1 MTITKTGIALN
12 REIAFG
18 GYRFGY
24 FVRCGEEGW
33 GEFLEQLTGV
43 HADQFVVVT
52 DDALPRSLAED
63 VTRRIASVGNCV
75 LLTFPASESAK
86 SVSTIED
93 LSVRAEESA
102 GITVASCVIALG
114 GGLVANVAGFWA
126 ASQFRGINLVQL
138 PTTLLSM
145 ADVMPSLKQ
154 GVNTPRGK
162 NHLGA
167 FYPPLFVWNNL
178 SFLATLPAIE
188 IRSALCEMIK
198 FILTI
203 PPEDGSDL
211 YEVATAALRA
221 DGAYREEQLL
231 QFIQL
236 CVDAKCRVMR
246 DDPFERWE
254 GLVFEYGHTV
264 GHALELLSYRDGHRP
279 IPHGLAVGLGM
290 LVAARISRMLG
301 MLSAEEEE
309 EHLELLRRN
318 GAPTV
323 IPAELPTQGILGLLR
338 HDNKRG
344 RLLPIAEGMVN
355 MVLLEHLRQPH
366 RTRGTVLTQV
376 DERVLAEAIESCKRP
391 LLSPLFIRNGKDT
404 RYE

>member
-1 MTITKTGIALN
+1 MHITEADLTLDRDI
-12 REIAFG
+12 RFG
-18 GYRFGY
+18 DYRFGY
-24 FVRCGEEGW
+24 HVRSGEASW
-33 GEFLEQLTGV
+33 LEFLERLAV
-43 HADQFVVVT
+43 LAADHYVVVT
-52 DDALPRSLAED
+52 DDALPRDLVGQ
-63 VTRRIASVGNCV
+63 VTGRIATIGNCV
-75 LLTFPASESAK
+75 LLTFPASEAAK
-86 SVSTIED
+86 SISTVEA
-93 LSVRAEESA
+93 LSIQAEERA
-102 GITVASCVIALG
+102 HITVASCVIALG

-178 SFLATLPAIE
+178 SFLETLPTVE

-203 PPEDGSDL
+203 PPEEGSDL
-211 YEVATAALRA
+211 YEVAAAALRP
-221 DGAYREEQLL
+221 DGLYREEQLL

-254 GLVFEYGHTV
+254 GLIFEYGHTV

-301 MLSAEEEE
+301 MLSRQEEE
-309 EHLELLRRN
+309 EHFELLQRN
-318 GAPTV
+318 GAPTS
-323 IPAELPTQGILGLLR
+323 IPAELPTQEILGLLR

-344 RLLPIAEGMVN
+344 RLLPLPEGMVN
-355 MVLLEHLRQPH
+355 MVLLNHLREPN

-376 DERVLAEAIESCKRP
+376 EESVVAEAIDACKVYS
-391 LLSPLFIRNGKDT
+391 L
-404 RYE
+404 

>member
-1 MTITKTGIALN
+1 MHITEAGIALN
-12 REIAFG
+12 REITFG

-24 FVRCGEEGW
+24 FVRSGEAAWYEV
-33 GEFLEQLTGV
+33 LEQLAGL
-43 HADQFVVVT
+43 HADHFVVVT
-52 DDALPRSLAED
+52 DDAFPRSLADD
-63 VTRRIASVGNCV
+63 VTRRIATVGACV

-86 SVSTIED
+86 TIVTIED
-93 LSVRAEESA
+93 LSVRAEDMA

-114 GGLVANVAGFWA
+114 GGLVANVAGYWA

-178 SFLATLPAIE
+178 SFLKTLPIVGVQ
-188 IRSALCEMIK
+188 SALCEMIK

-203 PPEDGSDL
+203 PPADGSDL
-211 YEVATAALRA
+211 YEAAAAALRP
-221 DGAYREEQLL
+221 DGQYREEQLL
-231 QFIQL
+231 QFIHL
-236 CVDAKCRVMR
+236 CVEAKCRIMR
-246 DDPFERWE
+246 DDPFERGE

-290 LVAARISRMLG
+290 LVAARISRTLG

-309 EHLELLRRN
+309 EHLDLLRHN
-318 GAPTV
+318 GAPTA
-323 IPAELPTQGILGLLR
+323 IPAELPTPGILSLLR

-344 RLLPIAEGMVN
+344 RLLPLPEGMVN
-355 MVLLEHLRQPH
+355 MVLLRCLREPH
-366 RTRGTVLTQV
+366 RTKGTVLTQV
-376 DERVLAEAIESCKRP
+376 EEELVAESIDAWRASI
-391 LLSPLFIRNGKDT
+391 
-404 RYE
+404 

>member
-1 MTITKTGIALN
+1 MTITEAGIALN

-18 GYRFGY
+18 SYRFGY
-24 FVRCGEEGW
+24 FVRSGEEGW
-33 GEFLEQLTGV
+33 GEFLEQLAGL
-43 HADQFVVVT
+43 HADHFVVVT
-52 DDALPRSLAED
+52 DDALPRRLADD
-63 VTRRIASVGNCV
+63 VTRHIASVGDCV

-86 SVSTIED
+86 SIATIED
-93 LSVRAEESA
+93 LSIRAEEVA

-178 SFLATLPAIE
+178 SFLKTLPAVE
-188 IRSALCEMIK
+188 IRSALCEMVK
-198 FILTI
+198 FMLTI

-211 YEVATAALRA
+211 YEGAAAALRP
-221 DGAYREEQLL
+221 DGLYREEQFL

-236 CVDAKCRVMR
+236 CIDAKCRVMR

-290 LVAARISRMLG
+290 LVAARISRMMG
-301 MLSAEEEE
+301 MLSPQEEE
-309 EHLELLRRN
+309 EHLDLLRRT
-318 GAPTV
+318 GAPTA
-323 IPAELPTQGILGLLR
+323 IPAELPTRDILGLLR

-344 RLLPIAEGMVN
+344 RLLPLPEGMVN
-355 MVLLEHLRQPH
+355 MVLLEHLREPH

-376 DERVLAEAIESCKRP
+376 EAGLVAEAIEVYKE
-391 LLSPLFIRNGKDT
+391 GKGGSSS
-404 RYE
+404 